1 MVDLRP
7 TRTFRSDLSR
17 PDGGA
22 RPLRPSTSLRITRL
36 ARGDR
41 GAVREVYLGLSQ
53 ASRKMR
59 FLVEM
64 PPEPP
69 PTVLR
74 LLADADQV
82 DHVAFVATLGDR
94 PVGIGRWVRD
104 RAHPDEAEAAFSVV
118 DDLQGLGVGSA
129 LLRQVIH
136 SALSSGVRTIVSTH
150 DPANLRVARL
160 IAPWGGSRRYVDG
173 LIEHRVPLEWNSL
186 AVADERPAC

>member
-1 MVDLRP
+1 MANKSQVVGLPP
-7 TRTFRSDLSR
+7 TRTPGS
-17 PDGGA
+17 
-22 RPLRPSTSLRITRL
+22 STSLRITRL
-36 ARGDR
+36 SRGDR
-41 GAVREVYLGLSQ
+41 GAIREVYLGLSA
-53 ASRKMR
+53 ASRRMR

-74 LLADADQV
+74 LLADADQI
-82 DHVAFVATLGDR
+82 DHVAFVATAGDR

-136 SALSSGVRTIVSTH
+136 SALCSGVRTIVCMH
-150 DPANLRVARL
+150 DPANERVARL
-160 IAPWGGSRRYVDG
+160 IAPWGGSRTWVDG
-173 LIEHRVPLEWNSL
+173 LVHHRVPLEWSAL
-186 AVADERPAC
+186 AVSSERAAC